1 MKIILTKK
9 EKIIFVVIAGIAI
22 LLVMQGF
29 IKDYT
34 MISHNQKVFQS
45 LPKNFREDFL
55 EQYKNRYTIM
65 VDRWMLRFSF
75 WGRNSGRFNE
85 DSEAPYSYQ
94 HLNKNR
100 VLGITTGSIRI
111 WESRYNYVISKIS
124 LAREDGWSIFYAS
137 NVEEDKNNDGAYHF
151 YIVRIKSEYNKKKR
165 ERIFDTDNAVLC
177 KYKIEHATTLL
188 CEAEYSIT
196 LPKEIFLHYTDDPL
210 PFLFK
215 EHNEKTIFYIPAHTS
230 YAAPYD
236 VFQFDLQG
244 TMTESNIKGIDCLV
258 LNSSK
263 DTDVYYAK
271 KNGDRYVV
279 FKNESSFIEFE
290 DKVLYGRFLSTGELY
305 ILKGYKDKKSEYAFN
320 LIQSGT
326 FLDPRGY
333 IYTPSSDSIRPLYF
347 FSYKWYAS
355 NELPSIF
362 LRGFCYFYVINLI
375 PYR

>member
-9 EKIIFVVIAGIAI
+9 EKIIFVAIVGISF
-22 LLVMQGF
+22 LLVIQGL
-29 IKDYT
+29 IKDYK

-45 LPKNFREDFL
+45 LPENFRKDFL
-55 EQYKNRYTIM
+55 KQYEERYTLKL
-65 VDRWMLRFSF
+65 DEWRFSF
-75 WGRNSGRFNE
+75 WWRNNGRFNRYP
-85 DSEAPYSYQ
+85 DAHYSLQ
-94 HLNKNR
+94 HLNNNR
-100 VLGITTGSIRI
+100 VLGISVEWICV
-111 WESRYNYVISKIS
+111 WESKWDYTVSQIS
-124 LAREDGWSIFYAS
+124 LAREDNWNIFYAS
-137 NVEEDKNNDGAYHF
+137 NVEEDKNNEGAYHF
-151 YIVRIKSEYNKKKR
+151 YIVRIKSEYNEKKR
-165 ERIFDTDNAVLC
+165 ERIYDTDNAVLC
-177 KYKIEHATTLL
+177 KYKIEHATTIL

-196 LPKEIFLHYTDDPL
+196 LPKEIFLHHTDDPL

-215 EHNEKTIFYIPAHTS
+215 EDNEKTLFYIPVHTS

-244 TMTESNIKGIDCLV
+244 IMTESNIKGIDCLV

-271 KNGDRYVV
+271 KNDDRYVV
-279 FKNESSFIEFE
+279 FKNDSAFIEFK
-290 DKVLYGRFLSTGELY
+290 DKILNGRFLSTGELY

-320 LIQSGT
+320 FIQFGT
-326 FLDPRGY
+326 FLNSRGY

>member
-55 EQYKNRYTIM
+55 EQYENRYTLKL
-65 VDRWMLRFSF
+65 DEWRFSF
-75 WGRNSGRFNE
+75 WGRNSGRFNRYP
-85 DSEAPYSYQ
+85 EAPYSYQ

-137 NVEEDKNNDGAYHF
+137 NVEEDKNNEGAYHF

-165 ERIFDTDNAVLC
+165 DRMYDTDNAVLC
-177 KYKIEHATTLL
+177 KYKIEHATSIL

-210 PFLFK
+210 PFLF
-215 EHNEKTIFYIPAHTS
+215 
-230 YAAPYD
+230 
-236 VFQFDLQG
+236 
-244 TMTESNIKGIDCLV
+244 
-258 LNSSK
+258 
-263 DTDVYYAK
+263 
-271 KNGDRYVV
+271 
-279 FKNESSFIEFE
+279 
-290 DKVLYGRFLSTGELY
+290 
-305 ILKGYKDKKSEYAFN
+305 
-320 LIQSGT
+320 
-326 FLDPRGY
+326 
-333 IYTPSSDSIRPLYF
+333 
-347 FSYKWYAS
+347 
-355 NELPSIF
+355 
-362 LRGFCYFYVINLI
+362 
-375 PYR
+375 

>member
-100 VLGITTGSIRI
+100 VLGITTEAICI
-111 WESRYNYVISKIS
+111 WDSRWDNVISKIS

-137 NVEEDKNNDGAYHF
+137 NVEEDM
-151 YIVRIKSEYNKKKR
+151 E
-165 ERIFDTDNAVLC
+165 
-177 KYKIEHATTLL
+177 
-188 CEAEYSIT
+188 
-196 LPKEIFLHYTDDPL
+196 
-210 PFLFK
+210 
-215 EHNEKTIFYIPAHTS
+215 
-230 YAAPYD
+230 
-236 VFQFDLQG
+236 
-244 TMTESNIKGIDCLV
+244 
-258 LNSSK
+258 
-263 DTDVYYAK
+263 
-271 KNGDRYVV
+271 
-279 FKNESSFIEFE
+279 
-290 DKVLYGRFLSTGELY
+290 
-305 ILKGYKDKKSEYAFN
+305 
-320 LIQSGT
+320 
-326 FLDPRGY
+326 
-333 IYTPSSDSIRPLYF
+333 
-347 FSYKWYAS
+347 
-355 NELPSIF
+355 
-362 LRGFCYFYVINLI
+362 
-375 PYR
+375 